1 MANAYVNKVQKSNGE
16 VLLDISDS
24 TAIASDVTQGKTIYL
39 STGEKVTGTNTGGTA
54 AISVV
59 DTADSHGGTV
69 RTITAL
75 DISDTTA
82 VASDVAQGKYFY
94 TAAGVKTAGTSSG
107 GSPSVTQHSI
117 YLEFTDET
125 DATIPV
131 YYNDSFVGSLITSTE
146 PATYGQKYVSLAQ
159 LDGVTWYEPAQIPI
173 GVELIDYY
181 AVSNGY
187 YINGDTGE
195 QGTQQYSCCS
205 DFTRIDPSMT
215 FTYVGY
221 QWWDMAFYDESKTYI
236 SGTRQDTYKDTT
248 QGEYVIGTLNSFR
261 IPSNAVYIRLSSYPH
276 IDPTTPSTTQVMS
289 LIRTA

>member
-1 MANAYVNKVQKSNGE
+1 MANTYVNKVVKSNGE
-16 VLLDISDS
+16 VLIDISDS

-125 DATIPV
+125 DTTIPV
-131 YYNDSFVGSLITSTE
+131 YYNDSFVGSLITESK
-146 PATYGQKYVSLAQ
+146 PSAYGQKEISLAQ
-159 LDGVTWYEPAQIPI
+159 LDGVTWYEPTPIPLNTQLVDYTKCTQ
-173 GVELIDYY
+173 GYVIDE
-181 AVSNGY
+181 
-187 YINGDTGE
+187 NGDLSADQWSYATDYTPVASG
-195 QGTQQYSCCS
+195 
-205 DFTRIDPSMT
+205 MT
-215 FTYVGY
+215 FEYTAYYWFYIG
-221 QWWDMAFYDESKTYI
+221 MYDESKDFI
-236 SGTRQDTYKDTT
+236 SSIYVMNDATQDPND
-248 QGEYVIGTLNSFR
+248 GNIGHGTLSGNKL
-261 IPSNAVYIRLSSYPH
+261 PSNVAYVRMCGTAPNSSY
-276 IDPTTPSTTQVMS
+276 IS